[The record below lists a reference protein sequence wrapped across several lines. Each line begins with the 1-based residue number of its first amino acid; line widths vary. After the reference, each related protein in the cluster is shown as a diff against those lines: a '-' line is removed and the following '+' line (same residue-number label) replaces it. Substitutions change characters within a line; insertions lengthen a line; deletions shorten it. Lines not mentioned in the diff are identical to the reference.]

1 MISVFKLE
9 TLMKKINLTGIFI
22 LLVLT
27 LILTSC
33 AKQHEEINVYSARH
47 YRSDEVLFKSFT
59 ARTGIRVNLI
69 KGDSDQL
76 INRLVMEGKNSPAD
90 IFITADAGR
99 IGLAVEQG
107 ILQPMKFEG
116 NRALVPDHMRDEK
129 GLWIGLTQRA
139 RVIVYHKDRVSPS
152 ELSTYGQL
160 TDAKWKGRILSR
172 SSQSNYNQTLLAS
185 IIAANGY
192 DAALKWA
199 QGLVENFAR
208 PPQGN
213 DRDQVKAVAAGVGD
227 LAIVN
232 TYYMG
237 LLLRSSN
244 SEERRVA
251 EQMKIFFPNQ
261 NDRGSHI
268 NVSAMGVT
276 VSSNNKDNA
285 IKLIDYLLEKSSQEY
300 LASENFE
307 HPIRTDAKWP
317 ELLKDWGDFNGD
329 KQNLTGMSSHIPDA
343 MRIFDIAGWD

>member
-1 MISVFKLE
+1 
-9 TLMKKINLTGIFI
+9 MKRIIKITG
-22 LLVLT
+22 LVLA
-27 LILTSC
+27 IVLTSILSSC
-33 AKQHEEINVYSARH
+33 TQPVEEINVYSARH

-69 KGDSDQL
+69 KGNSDQL
-76 INRLVMEGKNSPAD
+76 INRLAMEGADSPAD

-107 ILQPMKFEG
+107 VLQPVSFEG
-116 NRALVPDHMRDEK
+116 NRALVPEHLRDVD
-129 GLWIGLTQRA
+129 GHWVGLTQRA
-139 RVIVYHKDRVSPS
+139 RVIVYHPDRVNPE
-152 ELSTYGQL
+152 ELTTYEQL

-192 DAALKWA
+192 DAALEWA
-199 QGLVENFAR
+199 QGIVENFAR

-244 SEERRVA
+244 SEEQKVA

-276 VSSNNKDNA
+276 ASSKNKENA

-307 HPIRTDAKWP
+307 HPIRTDAEWP
-317 ELLKDWGDFNGD
+317 GLLKEWGEFKGD

>member
-1 MISVFKLE
+1 
-9 TLMKKINLTGIFI
+9 MKRKIKLTGLVILI
-22 LLVLT
+22 LLT
-27 LILTSC
+27 TILGSC
-33 AKQHEEINVYSARH
+33 TKTTEEVNVYSARH

-76 INRLVMEGKNSPAD
+76 INRLAMEGENSPAD

-107 ILQPMKFEG
+107 ILQTVSFEG
-116 NRALVPDHMRDEK
+116 NRAVVPAHLRDAN
-129 GLWIGLTQRA
+129 GHWVGLTQRA
-139 RVIVYHKDRVSPS
+139 RVIVYHPERVNPD
-152 ELSTYGQL
+152 ELTTYEQL
-160 TDAKWKGRILSR
+160 TDPKWKGRILSR
-172 SSQSNYNQTLLAS
+172 SSQSHYNQTLLAS

-192 DAALKWA
+192 DAALAWA

-244 SEERRVA
+244 DEERKVA
-251 EQMKIFFPNQ
+251 EQMELFFPNQ

-276 VSSNNKDNA
+276 ASSKNKENA
-285 IKLIDYLLEKSSQEY
+285 IKLMDYLLEKSSQEY

-307 HPIRTDAKWP
+307 HPIRSDAEWP
-317 ELLKDWGDFNGD
+317 ELLKAWGNYKGD
-329 KQNLTGMSSHIPDA
+329 QQNLTGMSSYIPDA
-343 MRIFDIAGWD
+343 MRIFNIAGWD

>member
-1 MISVFKLE
+1 MKTVIKTACIFLMIA
-9 TLMKKINLTGIFI
+9 LTVTIS
-22 LLVLT
+22 
-27 LILTSC
+27 SC
-33 AKQHEEINVYSARH
+33 NKPTEEINVYSARH
-47 YRSDEVLFKSFT
+47 YASDEVLFNSFT

-76 INRLVMEGKNSPAD
+76 INRLAMEGEDSPAD

-99 IGLAVEQG
+99 IGLAVEKG
-107 ILQPMKFEG
+107 ILQPMEIEG
-116 NRALVPDHMRDEK
+116 NRALVPSHLRDEN
-129 GLWIGLTQRA
+129 GYWTGLTQRA
-139 RVIVYHKDRVSPS
+139 RVIVYHKDRVKPE
-152 ELSTYGQL
+152 ELSNYEQL
-160 TDAKWKGRILSR
+160 TESKWKGKILSR
-172 SSQSNYNQTLLAS
+172 SSQSHYNQTLLAS

-192 DAALKWA
+192 DAALAW
-199 QGLVENFAR
+199 GEGIVNNFAR

-244 SEERRVA
+244 KEEKRVA
-251 EQMKIFFPNQ
+251 EQMGVFFPNQ
-261 NDRGSHI
+261 NDRGAHI
-268 NVSAMGVT
+268 NVSALGIT
-276 VSSNNKDNA
+276 ASSKNKENA

-317 ELLKDWGDFNGD
+317 ELLKAWGDFNGD
-329 KQNLTGMSSHIPDA
+329 KQNLTGISSHIPDA
-343 MRIFDIAGWD
+343 MRIFNIAGWE

>member
-1 MISVFKLE
+1 MK
-9 TLMKKINLTGIFI
+9 MKKLTSIFLIVFLAII
-22 LLVLT
+22 LS
-27 LILTSC
+27 SC
-33 AKQHEEINVYSARH
+33 AKQYEEINVYSARH

-76 INRLVMEGKNSPAD
+76 INRLVMEGVDSPAD

-107 ILQPMKFEG
+107 ILQPIAFEG
-116 NRALVPDHMRDEK
+116 NRAMVPNHLRDEN
-129 GLWIGLTQRA
+129 GYWTGLTQRA
-139 RVIVYHKDRVSPS
+139 RIIAYHRERVNAD
-152 ELSTYGQL
+152 ELSTYEQL
-160 TDAKWKGRILSR
+160 TDSKWKGKILSR
-172 SSQSNYNQTLLAS
+172 SSQSHYNQTMLAS
-185 IIAANGY
+185 IIAAEGY
-192 DAALKWA
+192 DAALEWT
-199 QGLVENFAR
+199 QGVVGNFAR

-232 TYYMG
+232 TYYLG

-244 SEERRVA
+244 SEERKVA
-251 EQMKIFFPNQ
+251 EQMGVFFPNQ
-261 NDRGSHI
+261 NDRGAHI

-276 VSSNNKDNA
+276 TSSKNVDNA

-307 HPIRTDAKWP
+307 YPVHPEASWP
-317 ELLKDWGDFNGD
+317 ELLKTWGEFKGD
-329 KQNLTGMSSHIPDA
+329 EQSLTGLSGYIPDA
-343 MRIFDIAGWD
+343 MRIFNIAGWD